1 MARSSIIQPLFRRGC
16 GSLER
21 WQCSH
26 WNARALPFKKALGSR
41 WKNNT
46 NGLFIFLHILCQ
58 DGKLRAF
65 QDLRGQL
72 LDFQKTKNVG
82 QGILKKLYWKLMT
95 QCKNPVVAVAHVMP
109 ISALHNLCST
119 HRGSQVQNLVC
130 LLCVQ
135 RTGGWRG
142 FQVSLGSAW
151 ARYEDYVW
159 SESSVCAKN
168 NQNSVGD
175 AACMGKT

>member
-1 MARSSIIQPLFRRGC
+1 MWGKPLGNPKMANGKIQYYTTAFRRGC

-95 QCKNPVVAVAHVMP
+95 QCKNPVVAVAYVMP

-135 RTGGWRG
+135 RP
-142 FQVSLGSAW
+142 
-151 ARYEDYVW
+151 
-159 SESSVCAKN
+159 
-168 NQNSVGD
+168 
-175 AACMGKT
+175 AAGAAFRCLFGRHGLAMRIMSDLKV

>member
-1 MARSSIIQPLFRRGC
+1 MESMLSEPCLGLLVLGPPLRVVESELDICPVDAESWVWSRLLRLLVC
-16 GSLER
+16 LLTSDRQR
-21 WQCSH
+21 WDCRQGT
-26 WNARALPFKKALGSR
+26 NIKPFP
-41 WKNNT
+41 
-46 NGLFIFLHILCQ
+46 NGLFVFLHILCQ
-58 DGKLRAF
+58 DGKLGAF

-119 HRGSQVQNLVC
+119 HRGSEVQNLVC

-135 RTGGWRG
+135 LTGGWRG

-151 ARYEDYVW
+151 ARYED
-159 SESSVCAKN
+159 
-168 NQNSVGD
+168 
-175 AACMGKT
+175 